1 MIGESAFP
9 VEPWAVRETTLDLD
23 ILAQTESV
31 FALSNGHVGLR
42 GNLDE
47 GEPHG
52 IPGTYLAG
60 VYELRPLPYAEGGYG
75 YPESGQSV
83 VDVTNG
89 KLIRLLVDDEP
100 LDVRYGDLHRH
111 ERVLDFRSGTLE
123 RDLEWTSPAGRTVRV
138 RSTRLVSL
146 THRAVAAVV
155 YEVEAVADGTR
166 VIVQSELVANETQPA
181 ASSDPRVASAL
192 ANALEAVSQDTQPC
206 GAVLLHRTKASQ
218 LMVGAGMDHE
228 VDAPGH
234 VAIEQDTRE
243 DWARTTF
250 ATTLDA
256 GQTLRVVK
264 LIAYGWS
271 STRSEPAVRDQV
283 AAALTGARTAGWE
296 QLLADQRTFLD
307 DFWEGADVEVDGDPV
322 LQQAVRFGLFHV
334 MQAAV
339 RTERRAIS
347 SKGLTGPGY
356 DGHAF
361 WDTEGFVLP
370 VLAATVPL
378 AARDALLWRHSTLDT
393 ARARAATLGLRGAAF
408 PWRTIAGEECSGY
421 WPAGTAGFH
430 VNADISFAVE
440 RYVAATG
447 DSDFDESVGTE
458 LLVETARLWSSLG
471 HHDRHGVWH
480 LDGVT
485 GPDEYSAIADDN
497 VFTNL
502 MASRNLVA
510 AHQAC
515 ERHPR
520 RAQELGVTH
529 EELASWDAAA
539 RTVAVPYDDQLGVH
553 EQSRGFTLY
562 REWDF
567 AFAHDN
573 DQYPLLLHAPYVEL
587 YRSQVCKQA
596 DLLLALHWCGAAFT
610 DEQKA
615 RNVDYYE
622 RRTVRD
628 SSLSACTQAVTCAEV
643 GHLELA
649 HDYATEAALIDLHDL
664 HRNSRDGL
672 HMASLAGS
680 WTALVEG
687 FGGLR
692 VVGETLQFAPA
703 LPSGFDRLAFH
714 LRWRGGLVHVS
725 ITHDEATYQVEGAS
739 LVLHH
744 DGERIPLADGES
756 ARRPVQVRTALLPA
770 PPQPVGR
777 APRRHAERSQRRRS
791 GQEG

>member
-23 ILAQTESV
+23 ILAQSESV

-111 ERVLDFRSGTLE
+111 ERVLDFRAGTLE
-123 RDLEWTSPAGRTVRV
+123 RDVRWTSPAGRTVQV

-146 THRAVAAVV
+146 AHRAVAAVL

-181 ASSDPRVASAL
+181 ASADPRVASAL
-192 ANALEAVSQDTQPC
+192 TNALEAVDQDSQPC
-206 GAVLLHRTKASQ
+206 GAVLLHRTKASK
-218 LMVGAGMDHE
+218 LLVGAGMDHL
-228 VDAPGH
+228 VDAPGK
-234 VAIEQDTRE
+234 VTVEQDTRE

-256 GQTLRVVK
+256 GQTLRIVK
-264 LIAYGWS
+264 YLAYGWS
-271 STRSEPAVRDQV
+271 STRSEPALRDQV
-283 AAALTGARTAGWE
+283 AAALTGARTAGWDE
-296 QLLADQRTFLD
+296 LLAAQRSYLD

-334 MQAAV
+334 MQASA
-339 RTERRAIS
+339 RTERRALS

-370 VLAATVPL
+370 VLAATIPL
-378 AARDALLWRHSTLDT
+378 AARDALLWRYSTLDT
-393 ARARAATLGLRGAAF
+393 ARERARTLGLHGAAF

-421 WPAGTAGFH
+421 WPAGTAAFH
-430 VNADISFAVE
+430 VNADIAFAVE
-440 RYVAATG
+440 RYLAATG
-447 DSDFDESVGTE
+447 DDDFDLHVGTE
-458 LLVETARLWSSLG
+458 LLIETARLWASLG

-502 MASRNLVA
+502 MAARNLTA
-510 AHQAC
+510 AAEAV
-515 ERHPR
+515 ERHPQR
-520 RAQELGVTH
+520 CYDLGVT
-529 EELASWDAAA
+529 EAEVATWRAAA
-539 RTVAVPYDDQLGVH
+539 ASVAVPYDEQLGVH

-567 AFAHDN
+567 VEALEH
-573 DQYPLLLHAPYVEL
+573 DQYPLFLHAPYVEL

-596 DLLLALHWCGAAFT
+596 DLLLALHWCGSAFT
-610 DEQKA
+610 PDQKA

-649 HDYATEAALIDLHDL
+649 YAYATEAALIDLHDL

-672 HMASLAGS
+672 HMASLAGA

-687 FGGLR
+687 FGGMR
-692 VVGETLQFAPA
+692 VVGDALRFDPA
-703 LPSGFDRLAFH
+703 LPPAIERLAFH
-714 LRWRGGLVHVS
+714 LRWRSGLVHVS
-725 ITHDEATYQVEGAS
+725 VTHDDVTYQVES
-739 LVLHH
+739 THLVVHH
-744 DGERIPLADGES
+744 DGEAISLSAGES
-756 ARRPVQVRTALLPA
+756 VTRPLVPRTALLPA
-770 PPQPVGR
+770 PPQPAGR
-777 APRRHAERSQRRRS
+777 APRRARS
-791 GQEG
+791 